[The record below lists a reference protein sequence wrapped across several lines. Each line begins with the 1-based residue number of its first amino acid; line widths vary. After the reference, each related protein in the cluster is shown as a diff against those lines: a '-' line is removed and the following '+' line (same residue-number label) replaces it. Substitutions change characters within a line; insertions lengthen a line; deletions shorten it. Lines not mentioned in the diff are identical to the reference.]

1 MSIKYL
7 GEQFDIHAGG
17 IDHIGIHHT
26 NEIAQSEAAT
36 GKRPW
41 VKRWAHNE
49 FLVLDRGKMSKST
62 DGFIT
67 LQTLA
72 DAGYVR
78 LITAIFF

>member
-1 MSIKYL
+1 M